1 MSKSLKSF
9 LCSPYQK
16 IPKKDFFIVLFLFF
30 TSISLALVFGN
41 NVFVNFYSSLS
52 ILYIGL
58 IAFKTTLA
66 IVRDFSS
73 SLRANKKDKNIQ
85 EFILAHKMI
94 LRKTRIIAENNQ
106 FNTRFSLFFA
116 SLVFGTIAVY
126 IAEIFL
132 YYDKVEPHIFKGI
145 DRTTDSIQFTLFLYC
160 FIPFTLLILNATRKK
175 MKKQY
180 FNTFVYAVFISFF
193 FGAFALPFHLN
204 YLISLTYALLFLYVI
219 FLAFVVIRY
228 EVENYKLNTLFRFI
242 DENDLKISD
251 TMENKIQSFKKGGL
265 FKEFFV
271 NSLDSSDVMKYDGLS
286 YANLY
291 VEMINSTNIDAPHES
306 RETSLRQRIAKYLE
320 ALSTR
325 KTELENKTFDYIP

>member
-1 MSKSLKSF
+1 
-9 LCSPYQK
+9 
-16 IPKKDFFIVLFLFF
+16 
-30 TSISLALVFGN
+30 
-41 NVFVNFYSSLS
+41 
-52 ILYIGL
+52 
-58 IAFKTTLA
+58 
-66 IVRDFSS
+66 
-73 SLRANKKDKNIQ
+73 
-85 EFILAHKMI
+85 
-94 LRKTRIIAENNQ
+94 
-106 FNTRFSLFFA
+106 
-116 SLVFGTIAVY
+116 
-126 IAEIFL
+126 
-132 YYDKVEPHIFKGI
+132 
-145 DRTTDSIQFTLFLYC
+145 
-160 FIPFTLLILNATRKK
+160 
-175 MKKQY
+175 
-180 FNTFVYAVFISFF
+180 
-193 FGAFALPFHLN
+193 